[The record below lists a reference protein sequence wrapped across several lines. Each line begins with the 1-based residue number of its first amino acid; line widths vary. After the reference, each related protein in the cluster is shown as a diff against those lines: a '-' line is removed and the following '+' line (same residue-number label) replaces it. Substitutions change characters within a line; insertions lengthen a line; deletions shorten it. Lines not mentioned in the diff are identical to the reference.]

1 MSFVCPLSLSL
12 LSFLTQQ
19 STSIVSCLVCTGV
32 GWLRLDF
39 DIFLEDRQS
48 GLPPLQRFQH
58 CSAEGSK
65 PRRYS

>member
-1 MSFVCPLSLSL
+1 MPFVCSLSLS
-12 LSFLTQQ
+12 SIFPTQQ
-19 STSIVSCLVCTGV
+19 STSIVSRLVCTGV